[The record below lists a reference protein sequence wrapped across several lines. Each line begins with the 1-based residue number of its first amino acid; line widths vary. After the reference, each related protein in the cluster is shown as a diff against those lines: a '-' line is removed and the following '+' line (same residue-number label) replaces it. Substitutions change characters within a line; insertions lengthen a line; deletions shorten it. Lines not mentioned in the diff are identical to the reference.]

1 MSLFTPPLR
10 DFAGRPL
17 VRPSMSPSP
26 LSPMTNEAHPSP
38 PSGQMFDIPST
49 FKLGGERERERERER
64 ELLLLLSG
72 GERQKSPHRPADC
85 APVLLTRTY
94 DISRLP
100 ALTRS
105 LGGTSSSPS
114 FLLFI
119 AVILHGRA
127 DEKAIILT
135 SARPSVRPLPHSL
148 SQTLWSTKKLFLFS
162 PWIWIPLLRSSRIGL
177 LGVHVEFGRDQ
188 VGKGRGSRGAGEK
201 IEVNEGRKAGRGWS
215 D

>member
-1 MSLFTPPLR
+1 
-10 DFAGRPL
+10 
-17 VRPSMSPSP
+17 
-26 LSPMTNEAHPSP
+26 
-38 PSGQMFDIPST
+38 MFDIPST
-49 FKLGGERERERERER
+49 FKLGGERERERER

-135 SARPSVRPLPHSL
+135 SVHVPSLSLRPSLPHSL
-148 SQTLWSTKKLFLFS
+148 SQTVWSPKKLFLFS
-162 PWIWIPLLRSSRIGL
+162 PFLRSSRIGRTPPSVRNPC
-177 LGVHVEFGRDQ
+177 GIRT
-188 VGKGRGSRGAGEK
+188 KRSRKVKRGEK
-201 IEVNEGRKAGRGWS
+201 NEVKEGGGDSRSRSREDGEKAELARVRPT
-215 D
+215 DRRLD

>member
-1 MSLFTPPLR
+1 
-10 DFAGRPL
+10 
-17 VRPSMSPSP
+17 
-26 LSPMTNEAHPSP
+26 MTSRAFP
-38 PSGQMFDIPST
+38 PS
-49 FKLGGERERERERER
+49 LG
-64 ELLLLLSG
+64 
-72 GERQKSPHRPADC
+72 P
-85 APVLLTRTY
+85 
-94 DISRLP
+94 
-100 ALTRS
+100 
-105 LGGTSSSPS
+105 SSPS

-188 VGKGRGSRGAGEK
+188 VGKGGGSRGAGEK
-201 IEVNEGRKAGRGWS
+201 NEVKEGRKEGRLEGGGRIEIRDRERRESRISPSRTDS
-215 D
+215 DRPTS